1 MSKTLVRNV
10 LAAIGGYVAMF
21 AVAFALFSVTWAV
34 LGADG
39 SFQAGTWEVSTAWIV
54 VSFVLGLIVSM
65 AGGFSASKLGADEK
79 ATWILAGLVIV
90 MGILQALPEAG
101 HELVRPDGVSMLEAM
116 GSIIQPRWL
125 YYVNPIFGVIGV
137 FLGARLDKGNT
148 A

>member
-1 MSKTLVRNV
+1 MNRHVRNV
-10 LAAIGGYVAMF
+10 LSALGGYVVMF
-21 AVAFALFSVTWAV
+21 AVAFALFSLTWTV

-39 SFQAGTWEVSTAWIV
+39 SFHPGTWEVSTAWIV

-65 AGGFSASKLGADEK
+65 AGGFSASKLGADDK
-79 ATWILAGLVIV
+79 AVWILAGLVIV
-90 MGILQALPEAG
+90 MGILQALPETG
-101 HELVRPDGVSMLEAM
+101 HELARPAGVSMFEAM

-137 FLGARLDKGNT
+137 LLGARFDKSDT

>member
-1 MSKTLVRNV
+1 MTNPVVRNV

-21 AVAFALFSVTWAV
+21 AVAFALLSLTWAV

-65 AGGFSASKLGADEK
+65 AGGFCASKLGADEK
-79 ATWILAGLVIV
+79 AVWILAGLVIV
-90 MGILQALPEAG
+90 MGVLQALPETG
-101 HELVRPDGVSMLEAM
+101 HELVRPDGVSMFEAM

-125 YYVNPIFGVIGV
+125 YYVNPILGVIGV
-137 FLGARLDKGNT
+137 LLGARFDKGN
-148 A
+148 AA